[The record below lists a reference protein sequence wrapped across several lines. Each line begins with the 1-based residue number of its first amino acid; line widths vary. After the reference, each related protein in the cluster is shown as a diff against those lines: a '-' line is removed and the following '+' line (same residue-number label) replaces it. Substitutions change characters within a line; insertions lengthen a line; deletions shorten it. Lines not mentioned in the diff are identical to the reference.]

1 MIAIIEQG
9 LIIGITGLGVF
20 LTFRILDMADLTVE
34 GSFGLGGALTI
45 SLIVLGLNPVLAL
58 LIAMLFGGLAGMV
71 TGLIFRKLKV
81 HVLLAG
87 ILVMTMLYSVNIRIM
102 NGPNLPIPMMSQQ
115 TQMLSF
121 EEITGEDPLGDLFGD
136 FEETNTTEEE
146 VVAIAPV
153 QKTRILNI
161 FNGARDGKDFMIIL
175 LIAGSL
181 ITIMF
186 IFLKTDLGTV
196 LRGFGSNPAGVESF
210 GMSRDFI
217 SILGLTLA
225 NVMVALS
232 GGLFSLYSGFAD
244 VTMGQGMIITGL
256 AMVMVG
262 EIIFGKIKP
271 LFGLI
276 APVVG
281 GVVYQAIL
289 AIVMRYGYK
298 IGFRASDMKLLTAL
312 FIISVITFSLLQN
325 PNKRKKFKGKVKS
338 ICSNSKI

>member
-34 GSFGLGGALTI
+34 GSFGLGGALTV
-45 SLIVLGLNPVLAL
+45 SLIVLGLNPVFAV
-58 LIAMLFGGLAGMV
+58 LIAMLCGGVAGMV

-87 ILVMTMLYSVNIRIM
+87 ILVMTMLYSINIRIM
-102 NGPNLPIPMMSQQ
+102 DGPNLPIPMVSGQ
-115 TQMLSF
+115 TQMTSF
-121 EEITGEDPLGDLFGD
+121 EEISGEDPLADLFGEV
-136 FEETNTTEEE
+136 EESGPKEEIT
-146 VVAIAPV
+146 VVDSERDV
-153 QKTRILNI
+153 RILNI
-161 FNGARDGKDFMIIL
+161 FNNARDGSDLMI
-175 LIAGSL
+175 LIGIVGSIICVL
-181 ITIMF
+181 F

-196 LRGFGSNPAGVESF
+196 LRGFGSNPEGVEAF

-217 SILGLTLA
+217 SILGLALA

-232 GGLFSLYSGFAD
+232 GGLFTLYSGFAD

-276 APVVG
+276 APVIG
-281 GVVYQAIL
+281 GIVYQAIL

-312 FIISVITFSLLQN
+312 FIVSVIAFSLLQN
-325 PNKRKKFKGKVKS
+325 PNKRKKLKGKVKS
-338 ICSNSKI
+338 VCSNSKI